1 MTVKLEYYGNKRA
14 RVDWPLN
21 EQLYRTHLSP
31 LPFPTHPPTL
41 ESHFKNVTK
50 PVHST
55 DDELRD
61 KGWTEKTKK
70 KQMDRQTNEGV
81 GKKARQTD
89 RQTKW
94 RWRKHMKETDRQTVC
109 AWEPIC
115 YEKKFEIK
123 WTTKQKKYFLHSF
136 KFEAS
141 ASVPKQKLPSVNPFN
156 LKL

>member
-14 RVDWPLN
+14 RVDWPLK

-61 KGWTEKTKK
+61 KGWTKKTKK

-81 GKKARQTD
+81 GEKGKANRQTD
-89 RQTKW
+89 KVKVKETHKRGRQTN
-94 RWRKHMKETDRQTVC
+94 RLCVRTNMLRKKVWNKMNYKTKEIFS
-109 AWEPIC
+109 A
-115 YEKKFEIK
+115 
-123 WTTKQKKYFLHSF
+123 FL
-136 KFEAS
+136 
-141 ASVPKQKLPSVNPFN
+141 
-156 LKL
+156 